1 MKRCFIISP
10 IGQDGSE
17 VRKHA
22 DYVFYFII
30 KPALDDHG
38 IKPIRSDQLNE
49 PGKISD
55 QMFREIL
62 NDDLCIAV
70 LTGRNPNVY
79 YELAVAQSATRPV
92 ILLIQEGEELPF
104 DIQDLR
110 TVRYDLDPKKLSEQ
124 TYAKM
129 VSEYITSL
137 EAMQWRVSS
146 PIGDAAQILSLN
158 YSLYLG
164 PPTKVKSINVLSL
177 MSRIEWDSANCYL
190 VSGALREK
198 VALRPS
204 IGGQTFEVEIPREL
218 VERVKSQP
226 VELDLKDSKGN
237 SWKVKTFYLFR
248 SLQPLSLGE
257 SPDKIE
263 GDYGDEEE
271 GE

>member
-1 MKRCFIISP
+1 MKRCFVISP

-30 KPALDDHG
+30 KPALDKHG
-38 IKPIRSDQLNE
+38 IEAVRSDHLNE

-62 NDDLCIAV
+62 NDDLCVAV

-110 TVRYDLDPKKLSEQ
+110 TVRYDLDPKRLFEG
-124 TYAKM
+124 TYAN
-129 VSEYITSL
+129 VLSDYITSF
-137 EAMQWRVSS
+137 EAMQWRIPNPIV
-146 PIGDAAQILSLN
+146 PIGQLLSLD
-158 YSLYLG
+158 YSLYVG
-164 PPTKVKSINVLSL
+164 APPSVKNINVQSL
-177 MSRIEWDSANCYL
+177 MRNIEWDADECYL
-190 VSGALREK
+190 VCDALREK

-204 IGGQTFEVEIPREL
+204 IGGPTFEVEIRREI
-218 VERVKSQP
+218 VERVKNRP
-226 VELDLKDSKGN
+226 VQLDLKDKKGN
-237 SWKVKTFYLFR
+237 VWKVKTFYLFR

-257 SPDKIE
+257 TPDKIE
-263 GDYGDEEE
+263 RDYGDEEE
-271 GE
+271 

>member
-1 MKRCFIISP
+1 MKRCFVISP
-10 IGQDGSE
+10 IGQDGSDI
-17 VRKHA
+17 RKHA

-30 KPALDDHG
+30 KPALDEHR
-38 IKPIRSDQLNE
+38 IEAIRSDHLNE

-92 ILLIQEGEELPF
+92 ILLIQAGEELPF

-110 TVRYDLDPKKLSEQ
+110 TVTYDLDPKRLFEQ

-129 VSEYITSL
+129 VSEYIRSL
-137 EAMQWRVSS
+137 EATQWRVSS
-146 PIGDAAQILSLN
+146 PIGNAAQILSLN

-164 PPTKVKSINVLSL
+164 APPKVKSINVQSL
-177 MSRIEWDSANCYL
+177 MGKIAWDSDNCFL

-198 VALRPS
+198 IALRPS
-204 IGGQTFEVEIPREL
+204 IGGPTFEVEIPREL

-226 VELDLKDSKGN
+226 VELDLKDTLGN
-237 SWKVKTFYLFR
+237 VWKVKTFYLFR

-263 GDYGDEEE
+263 SDYGDEEE
-271 GE
+271 E